1 VLLVATTGGQLFLSE
16 FMGTAML
23 ILLGAGVCANT
34 GFNKSKAKGAG
45 WLTVNFGWGL
55 AVFSGV
61 LVAFKSGGHLNPA
74 VTVGVAINQGINPTE
89 LADGSTV
96 ACFVKGAV
104 AEGSALPTECAI
116 AVTAGTICLYILAQ
130 FVGAFVGAVLC
141 YLVFFKQYNME
152 QPDGSKLGSFSTGP
166 EVNSAP
172 WNVITEAIAT
182 FVLVFVV
189 LISGYQGNSGDLGWL
204 NALGVALLIVAI
216 GASLGGPTG
225 YAINPARDLGP
236 RIAYAVLPMKG
247 GKGGANWGY
256 SWVPVIGPIVG
267 GLVAGLA
274 FAGVQAIM

>member
-1 VLLVATTGGQLFLSE
+1 VLLLATSSGQIFLSE
-16 FMGTAML
+16 FMGTAIL

-61 LVAFKSGGHLNPA
+61 LVAFKTGGHLNPA
-74 VTVGVAINQGINPTE
+74 VTLGIAMSKAGTDNP
-89 LADGSTV
+89 
-96 ACFVKGAV
+96 CFVGSGPDCAV
-104 AEGSALPTECAI
+104 PI
-116 AVTAGTICLYILAQ
+116 TAGSICLYIVAQ
-130 FVGAFVGAVLC
+130 LLGAFVGAILC
-141 YLVFFKQYNME
+141 YLAFFKQYNIE
-152 QPDGSKLGSFSTGP
+152 QAEGAKLGSFSTGP
-166 EVNSAP
+166 EIRSNG
-172 WNVITEAIAT
+172 WNLVTEAIGT

-204 NALGVALLIVAI
+204 NALGVAFLIVAI

-236 RIAYAVLPMKG
+236 RIAFAVLPMKN

-256 SWVPVIGPIVG
+256 SWIPVVGPIIG
-267 GLVAGLA
+267 GVVAGLA
-274 FAGVQAIM
+274 FMGVSAVYPM

>member
-1 VLLVATTGGQLFLSE
+1 MLLLATSSGQIFLSE
-16 FMGTAML
+16 FMGTAIL

-61 LVAFKSGGHLNPA
+61 LVAFKTGGHLNPA
-74 VTVGVAINQGINPTE
+74 VTLGIAMSKAGTDNP
-89 LADGSTV
+89 
-96 ACFVKGAV
+96 CFVGSGPDCAV
-104 AEGSALPTECAI
+104 PI
-116 AVTAGTICLYILAQ
+116 TAGSICLYIVAQ
-130 FVGAFVGAVLC
+130 LLGAFVGAILC
-141 YLVFFKQYNME
+141 YLAFFKQYNIE
-152 QPDGSKLGSFSTGP
+152 QAEGAKLGSFSTGP
-166 EVNSAP
+166 EIRSNG
-172 WNVITEAIAT
+172 WNLVTEAIGT

-204 NALGVALLIVAI
+204 NALGVAFLIVAI

-236 RIAYAVLPMKG
+236 RIAFAVLPMKN

-256 SWVPVIGPIVG
+256 SWIPVVGPIIG
-267 GLVAGLA
+267 GVVAGLA
-274 FAGVQAIM
+274 FMGVSAVYPM

>member
-1 VLLVATTGGQLFLSE
+1 MLLEAANGGQIFLSE

-61 LVAFKSGGHLNPA
+61 LVAFKTGGHLNPA
-74 VTVGVAINQGINPTE
+74 VTLGIAISKAGTENP
-89 LADGSTV
+89 
-96 ACFVKGAV
+96 CFVGSGAD
-104 AEGSALPTECAI
+104 CAVPI
-116 AVTAGTICLYILAQ
+116 TAGNICLYIVAQ
-130 FVGAFVGAVLC
+130 LVGAFVGAVLC
-141 YLVFFKQYNME
+141 YLVFFKQYNIE
-152 QPDGSKLGSFSTGP
+152 QPEGAKLGSFSTGP
-166 EVNSAP
+166 EVKSP
-172 WNVITEAIAT
+172 LWNLVTEAIAT

-189 LISGYQGNSGDLGWL
+189 LISGYQNATGDAANLGWL
-204 NALGVALLIVAI
+204 NALGVAFLIVAI

-247 GKGGANWGY
+247 GKGPANWAY
-256 SWVPVIGPIVG
+256 SWIPVIGPIVG
-267 GLVAGLA
+267 GLVAGVA
-274 FAGVQAIM
+274 YMGVNAYFPMS